1 MLKLQNKN
9 ILIILKAK
17 TDTEYLIKKKMSN
30 KVTTLSET
38 LSGTGQQI
46 SLKTPTKKTIRYIDK
61 QQR

>member
-38 LSGTGQQI
+38 LSGTAQKI
-46 SLKTPTKKTIRYIDK
+46 SLKTPAKKTIRYIDK
-61 QQR
+61 

>member
-38 LSGTGQQI
+38 LSGTGQKI